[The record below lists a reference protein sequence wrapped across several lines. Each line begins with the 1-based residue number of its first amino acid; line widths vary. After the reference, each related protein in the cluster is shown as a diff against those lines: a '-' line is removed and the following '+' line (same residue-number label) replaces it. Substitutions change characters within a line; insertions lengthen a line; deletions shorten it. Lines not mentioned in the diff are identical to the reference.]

1 MVRVLLLFI
10 AVMVCSA
17 NAVAQPSLPD
27 MRDGKKDKG
36 ILNHMDV
43 SVTVGSTGLG
53 VDFSMPVGEYVKVR
67 AGGTWM
73 PHFRVGVD
81 YELLMSESANR
92 QEGRD
97 KFAKASELLKQL
109 TGREA
114 QNGIS
119 MMVEPQNNN
128 FKFLVDVFP
137 LRDKR
142 WHVTAGFYW
151 GNSVFARAINR
162 TEDMTNLV
170 MVNLYNNIVDKVLA
184 GEDIATFEGESITVP
199 DQLVDK
205 VKGYGYMSV
214 YMGPWIRDEYDS
226 EGNLVHQKGDPYYL
240 RPSEDN
246 QIRCDAIVNKFK
258 PYVGIGYSTLLKKGG
273 YTTLSV
279 DAGVLFW
286 GGRPSLITHEG
297 VDIMHSVGVK
307 GGDVEKTINFV
318 KKFPVYPVLE
328 IRLTQRIF

>member
-1 MVRVLLLFI
+1 MVRALLFLFGI
-10 AVMVCSA
+10 TVCTAS
-17 NAVAQPSLPD
+17 VSAQPDISHMLD
-27 MRDGKKDKG
+27 SKKDKG
-36 ILNHMDV
+36 VFNHMDV
-43 SVTVGSTGLG
+43 SLTAGSTGLG

-73 PHFRVGVD
+73 PHFRVGVN
-81 YELLMSESANR
+81 YELLMSKSANK

-97 KFAKASELLKQL
+97 KFAKASEMLMQL

-114 QNGIS
+114 NNDIS
-119 MMVEPQNNN
+119 MMVEPHNNN
-128 FKFLVDVFP
+128 FKFLVDIFP
-137 LRDKR
+137 LRNKN

-184 GEDIATFEGESITVP
+184 GDDIASFEGETITIP

-205 VKGYGYMSV
+205 VKSYGYMSV
-214 YMGPWIRDEYDS
+214 FMGPWLRDEYDS
-226 EGNLVHQKGDPYYL
+226 EGNLAHQKGDPYYL
-240 RPSEDN
+240 RPSADN

-258 PYVGIGYSTLLKKGG
+258 PYIGIGYSTLLRKGG
-273 YTTLSV
+273 YTSISIDVGTL
-279 DAGVLFW
+279 LW
-286 GGRPSLITHEG
+286 GGRPSLVTHEG
-297 VDIMHSVGVK
+297 VDIMHSVRVN
-307 GGDVEKTINFV
+307 GGNVEKTINFV

-328 IRLTQRIF
+328 IRVTQRIF